1 VAQPSINRATRAVS
15 LHTGIENSAAIGAP
29 ALILFH
35 GPGLAGLSCPIPL
48 REFDVGAGVGQTP
61 FDLRLIWVGWVM
73 VCDRSL
79 RLCHEEVLRMCDDGL
94 FKTAERNVTRPIQLL

>member
-48 REFDVGAGVGQTP
+48 REFDVGTGVWQTTLN
-61 FDLRLIWVGWVM
+61 LRLIRGGWVM

-79 RLCHEEVLRMCDDGL
+79 RLCHGEVLRMWFDGL
-94 FKTAERNVTRPIQLL
+94 FRIAERNLARPIQLL